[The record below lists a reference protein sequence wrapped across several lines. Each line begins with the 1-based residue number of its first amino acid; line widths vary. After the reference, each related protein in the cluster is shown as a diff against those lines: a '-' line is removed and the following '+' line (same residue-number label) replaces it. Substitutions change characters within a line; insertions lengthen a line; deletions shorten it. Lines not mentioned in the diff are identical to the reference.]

1 MYEYLYGVLMKLWGV
16 CIIML
21 MSELLST
28 DEPADCWYHSDSW
41 RRQCD
46 PLFHC
51 DIPECTNWVSTR
63 QLSTDVDNPILSPP
77 PFPFSYSS
85 DTIQVPIVLTV
96 ILDTSPLSNLT
107 IQSISE
113 ELVRVG
119 ESLGVE
125 FAVSGVQRFG
135 K

>member
-1 MYEYLYGVLMKLWGV
+1 MWTLPYY
-16 CIIML
+16 
-21 MSELLST
+21 
-28 DEPADCWYHSDSW
+28 P
-41 RRQCD
+41 
-46 PLFHC
+46 
-51 DIPECTNWVSTR
+51 
-63 QLSTDVDNPILSPP
+63 PP
-77 PFPFSYSS
+77 PFPFSHSS

-96 ILDTSPLSNLT
+96 ISDTSPLSNLT

>member
-1 MYEYLYGVLMKLWGV
+1 MD
-16 CIIML
+16 
-21 MSELLST
+21 T
-28 DEPADCWYHSDSW
+28 
-41 RRQCD
+41 
-46 PLFHC
+46 
-51 DIPECTNWVSTR
+51 
-63 QLSTDVDNPILSPP
+63 PILSPSSL
-77 PFPFSYSS
+77 PFLLYSS

-96 ILDTSPLSNLT
+96 ISDTSPLSDLA